1 MMLEATDTDFVP
13 WYVVRSDDK
22 KRARLNLVSHFLSLI
37 PYETSPARKMKLP
50 NRDKKHAYD
59 DEATM
64 KDRRWI
70 KEKF

>member
-1 MMLEATDTDFVP
+1 MEQEGGQYGAP
-13 WYVVRSDDK
+13 PAK
-22 KRARLNLVSHFLSLI
+22 K
-37 PYETSPARKMKLP
+37 

-70 KEKF
+70 K